1 MSTLAIR
8 VHSRPPLSILAAA
21 AVLVLAVLAAV
32 RPAILAGDPF
42 AVSLDNALS
51 PPSWHHP
58 FGTDLSGRDL
68 YARIV
73 HGTRDSLLIGLGTT
87 AVALAVAV
95 ILGFTIALSPKP
107 IAAIVNRVVEVLLAF
122 PTILLALVLLSVFGQ
137 GRATLIIAVGI
148 GAAPGYARIIRGQ
161 VLSVRAAPYIE
172 AADALGHTP
181 FRIFRQHI
189 APNAL
194 RPMVIIA
201 TLGVGQTIVWA
212 SGLSFL
218 GLGVAPPAPEW
229 GALLNAGRTF
239 IAHAW
244 WLAVFPGLAIVAIA
258 LAATTLGRYI
268 EQRWDKRI

>member
-1 MSTLAIR
+1 MTTPAIR
-8 VHSRPPLSILAAA
+8 TYSRPPLSILAAG
-21 AVLVLAVLAAV
+21 AVLVLVVLAAV
-32 RPAILAGDPF
+32 LPGLLAGDPF

-51 PPSWHHP
+51 PPSLRHP

-73 HGTRDSLLIGLGTT
+73 HGTRDSLLIGLGAT

-95 ILGFTIALSPKP
+95 ILGFTTALLPKP
-107 IAAIVNRVVEVLLAF
+107 IAAVVNRIVEVLLAF

-194 RPMVIIA
+194 RPMVVIA
-201 TLGVGQTIVWA
+201 TLGIGQTIVWA

-244 WLAVFPGLAIVAIA
+244 WLEVFPGLAIVAIA

-268 EQRWDKRI
+268 EQRWDKRA